1 MVNQVWGK
9 HATVVTGSQ
18 GSEQVSKN
26 EWNENLNRKG
36 LLGFDSETIA
46 SASSVTIPDDS
57 SDDVSS
63 FIKLSGSTSVDTL
76 ATTNTSEGDLLYI
89 ITTGSV
95 TLNNTSSPSSAGDI
109 RLLGN
114 ANLDLSTTVPTILMR
129 VGNFWYE
136 YGGQINTAH
145 TVDANNLT
153 GTTLASGVVTTS
165 VTTVGTI
172 GSGTWQGTAVADSYV
187 ASASTWNGKQDAL
200 TFGISNTNVTKAGS
214 GIVDDDFI
222 RVDGTTF
229 EGRSASEVLSDIG
242 GQASL
247 SFGISNTNV
256 TKCGSGIVDD
266 DFIRID
272 GTTMEGRSASEV
284 LSDIGASAV
293 AGSSSIVTT
302 GALDSGSITSGFGT
316 INNGSSTITTT
327 GALASGAIT
336 TSGTLTMGDNI
347 ITGIHSLDMDVD
359 TIAYAATVDVDFD
372 DNEVMILGDLTGN
385 IAFTGS
391 NYALGKGRTFHM
403 ESDGS
408 VRTFTFPSGWVFYGT
423 KPTETVASKKSILTL
438 SCIGSAE
445 ADVRAVF
452 VEEA

>member
-9 HATVVTGSQ
+9 HATVVTGDQ
-18 GSEQVSKN
+18 GSAQVSKN

-76 ATTNTSEGDLLYI
+76 VTTNTSEGDLLFI

-109 RLLGN
+109 RLLAN
-114 ANLDLSTTVPTILMR
+114 ANKDLSTTVPTILMR
-129 VGNFWYE
+129 VSDYWYE
-136 YGGQINTAH
+136 YGGGA
-145 TVDANNLT
+145 TVDAGDLT
-153 GTTLASGVVTTS
+153 GTTLASGVITS
-165 VTTVGTI
+165 SLTTVGTI
-172 GSGTWQGTAVADSYV
+172 GTGVWNGTAVGDTYIS
-187 ASASTWNGKQDAL
+187 SASTWNGKQDAL
-200 TFGISNTNVTKAGS
+200 TFGISDGNVAKCNDAV
-214 GIVDDDFI
+214 VDNDFLKI
-222 RVDGTTF
+222 DGTEI

-256 TKCGSGIVDD
+256 TKCGTGIVDD

-359 TIAYAATVDVDFD
+359 TVAYAATVDVDFD

-408 VRTFTFPSGWVFYGT
+408 ARTFTFPSGWVFYGT
-423 KPTETVASKKSILTL
+423 KPTTTVASKKSILTL

>member
-1 MVNQVWGK
+1 MVDQVWGK

-18 GSEQVSKN
+18 DGSKQVSKN

-46 SASSVTIPDDS
+46 SASDITIPDDTN
-57 SDDVSS
+57 DDVSS
-63 FIKLSGSTSVDTL
+63 FIKLSGSTSIDKFI
-76 ATTNTSEGDLLYI
+76 TTNTSDGDLLYI

-95 TLNNTSSPSSAGDI
+95 TLNNVSSPSVAGQI

-136 YGGQINTAH
+136 YGGEINTAH
-145 TVDANNLT
+145 TVDAGDLT

-165 VTTVGTI
+165 ITALGTI
-172 GSGTWQGTAVADSYV
+172 ATGTWNGTAVGDTYIS
-187 ASASTWNGKQDAL
+187 SASTWNGKQDAL

-214 GIVDDDFI
+214 GIADDDFI

-229 EGRSASEVLSDIG
+229 EGRSS
-242 GQASL
+242 
-247 SFGISNTNV
+247 
-256 TKCGSGIVDD
+256 
-266 DFIRID
+266 
-272 GTTMEGRSASEV
+272 SEV

-327 GALASGAIT
+327 GALGSGAIT

-347 ITGIHSLDMDVD
+347 ITGIKSLDMDVD
-359 TIAYAATVDVDFD
+359 TLAYGASVAIDFD
-372 DNEVMILGDLTGN
+372 TNEEIILGDLTGN

-391 NYALGKGRTFHM
+391 NYALGKHKVLHM

-423 KPTETVASKKSILTL
+423 KPTVTVASKKSILSL

>member
-18 GSEQVSKN
+18 DGTKQVSKN

-46 SASSVTIPDDS
+46 SASDITIPDDS

-63 FIKLSGSTSVDTL
+63 FIKLSGSTNVNKFIN
-76 ATTNTSEGDLLYI
+76 TNTSDGDLLYL
-89 ITTGSV
+89 ITTGSI
-95 TLNNTSSPSSAGDI
+95 TLVNVSSPSVAGQI

-114 ANLDLSTTVPTILMR
+114 ANKDLSTTVPTILMR
-129 VGNFWYE
+129 VGDYWYE
-136 YGGQINTAH
+136 YGGA
-145 TVDANNLT
+145 VDAGDLT

-187 ASASTWNGKQDAL
+187 ASASRWIGKQDAL
-200 TFGISNTNVTKAGS
+200 TFGISNTNVTKA
-214 GIVDDDFI
+214 
-222 RVDGTTF
+222 
-229 EGRSASEVLSDIG
+229 
-242 GQASL
+242 
-247 SFGISNTNV
+247 
-256 TKCGSGIVDD
+256 GSGIVDD

-347 ITGIHSLDMDVD
+347 ITGIKSLDTDID
-359 TIAYAATVDVDFD
+359 TLAWNASTVIDFD
-372 DNEVMILGDLTGN
+372 TNEEIILGEITGTTT
-385 IAFTGS
+385 FTS
-391 NYALGKGRTFHM
+391 TNRALGKHKVVHM
-403 ESDGS
+403 DSNGSANTLAESE
-408 VRTFTFPSGWVFYGT
+408 GWVWYGT
-423 KPTETVASKKSILTL
+423 KPTATVADKKSILSL
-438 SCIGSAE
+438 VCLGSAVG
-445 ADVRAVF
+445 DVRAVF

>member
-1 MVNQVWGK
+1 
-9 HATVVTGSQ
+9 
-18 GSEQVSKN
+18 
-26 EWNENLNRKG
+26 
-36 LLGFDSETIA
+36 
-46 SASSVTIPDDS
+46 
-57 SDDVSS
+57 
-63 FIKLSGSTSVDTL
+63 
-76 ATTNTSEGDLLYI
+76 
-89 ITTGSV
+89 
-95 TLNNTSSPSSAGDI
+95 
-109 RLLGN
+109 
-114 ANLDLSTTVPTILMR
+114 
-129 VGNFWYE
+129 
-136 YGGQINTAH
+136 
-145 TVDANNLT
+145 
-153 GTTLASGVVTTS
+153 VVTTS

-172 GSGTWQGTAVADSYV
+172 GSGTWQGTAVGDTYIS
-187 ASASTWNGKQDAL
+187 SASTWNGKQDAL

-229 EGRSASEVLSDIG
+229 EGRSSSEVLSDIG

-256 TKCGSGIVDD
+256 TKCGTGIADD

-347 ITGIHSLDMDVD
+347 ITGIKSLDTDID
-359 TIAYAATVDVDFD
+359 TLAWNASTVVDFD
-372 DNEVMILGDLTGN
+372 TNEELILGEITGTTT
-385 IAFTGS
+385 FTTS
-391 NYALGKGRTFHM
+391 NRALGKHKVIHM
-403 ESDGS
+403 DSNGSANTLTESE
-408 VRTFTFPSGWVFYGT
+408 GWVWYGT
-423 KPTETVASKKSILTL
+423 KPTATVADKKSILSLVCLGTAV
-438 SCIGSAE
+438 G
-445 ADVRAVF
+445 DVRAVF

>member
-9 HATVVTGSQ
+9 HATVATGTNDT
-18 GSEQVSKN
+18 GKQVSVN
-26 EWNENLNRKG
+26 VWNESLNRKG
-36 LLGFDSETIA
+36 LLGFDAETIA
-46 SASSVTIPDDS
+46 SASSVTIPADTSSDS
-57 SDDVSS
+57 SDGSTSS
-63 FIKLSGSTSVDTL
+63 FIKLSGSTSVDTIVQ
-76 ATTNTSEGDLLYI
+76 TNTSEGDLLWV

-95 TLNNTSSPSSAGDI
+95 TLNDATGNI
-109 RLLGN
+109 HLLAD
-114 ANLDLSTTVPTILMR
+114 ANKDLSTTVPTILMR
-129 VGNFWYE
+129 IGTAWYE
-136 YGGQINTAH
+136 YGGGA
-145 TVDANNLT
+145 TVDAGDLT
-153 GTTLASGVVTTS
+153 GTILASGVITS
-165 VTTVGTI
+165 SLTTVGTI
-172 GSGTWQGTAVADSYV
+172 GTGVWNGTAVGDTYIS
-187 ASASTWNGKQDAL
+187 SASTWNGKQDAL
-200 TFGISNTNVTKAGS
+200 TFGISDGNVAKCNDAV
-214 GIVDDDFI
+214 VDNDFLKI
-222 RVDGTTF
+222 DGTEI

-247 SFGISNTNV
+247 SFGISNTDV
-256 TKCGSGIVDD
+256 TKCGTGIVDD

-359 TIAYAATVDVDFD
+359 TVAYAATVDVDFD

-408 VRTFTFPSGWVFYGT
+408 ARTFTFPSGWVFYGT
-423 KPTETVASKKSILTL
+423 KPTTTVASKKSILTL